1 LGPTERDAPL
11 EKHAVISRCG
21 SFRYL
26 LTRRWGD
33 GPALAFLMLNP
44 STADASVDDPTIRK
58 CLGFAR
64 RYGFNAIEVVNLFAF
79 RATKPRNLFAADDP
93 VGPDNDRYI
102 HRTAK
107 ANRQIVC
114 AWGPNA
120 SRMPRAPRVTKTLV
134 KMGVRLKCLHV
145 TKDGSPGHPL
155 ILSYDRP
162 LLDYKPSDQMP
173 R

>member
-1 LGPTERDAPL
+1 M
-11 EKHAVISRCG
+11 EKHAVISDCG
-21 SFRYL
+21 TFRYL

-64 RYGFNAIEVVNLFAF
+64 CYGFNALEVVNLFAF
-79 RATKPRNLFAADDP
+79 RATNPRHMLAAPDP

-102 HRTAK
+102 LKAAK
-107 ANRQIVC
+107 MSRQIVC

-120 SRMPRAPRVTKTLV
+120 SKTARTPQVVKALV
-134 KMGVRLKCLHV
+134 KRGVRLKCLHV

-155 ILSYDRP
+155 MLSYDRP
-162 LLDYKPSDQMP
+162 LMDYQPPDQKL